1 MKISRYTLSSVIWF
15 IILLAAWEAASR
27 SGIISPLIL
36 PNVENT
42 LLAFFTNLVSGNL
55 AAGTAVSLL
64 FVLSGISAGI
74 IVSVLLASLSFQFK
88 LIRSLGNLLTAV
100 FHPLP
105 GIALMPLFI
114 LFFGI
119 GRLTVLMVILHSVLW
134 PLFINI
140 SAGFNSVP
148 ELYKKIGYNYGF
160 SRTQFFF
167 RIMVPAAFPH
177 IFAGLRTAWAR
188 AWRAA
193 ISAEMLFGITGSGG
207 GLGWYIFS
215 RRVFMDTQGM
225 YAGIIM
231 LALIG
236 LLVESVLF
244 RQIEL
249 RTLVKWGMSE
259 K

>member
-1 MKISRYTLSSVIWF
+1 MKISRYTLSSVLWF

-27 SGIISPLIL
+27 SGLISPLIL
-36 PNVENT
+36 PNVEDT
-42 LLAFFTNLVSGNL
+42 LSSFLKNLVSGEL

-64 FVLSGISAGI
+64 FVLTGISAGI
-74 IVSVLLASLSFQFK
+74 FVSILLASLSFQFK

-215 RRVFMDTQGM
+215 RRIFMDTQGM

-244 RQIEL
+244 RKIEL

>member
-1 MKISRYTLSSVIWF
+1 MKISRYTLSSIVWF
-15 IILLAAWEAASR
+15 IILLAAWEAAAR
-27 SGIISPLIL
+27 SGIVSPLIL
-36 PNVENT
+36 PSVEET
-42 LLAFFTNLVSGNL
+42 LHAFADDLVAGEL

-64 FVLSGISAGI
+64 FVLTGISAGI
-74 IVSVLLASLSFQFK
+74 ISALLLSSLSFQFR
-88 LIRSLGNLLTAV
+88 LIRSLGNLLTAI

-148 ELYKKIGYNYGF
+148 ELYRRIGYNYGF
-160 SRTQFFF
+160 SRAEFFF

-177 IFAGLRTAWAR
+177 IFAGMRTAWAR

-225 YAGIIM
+225 YAGVIM

-236 LLVESVLF
+236 ILVESVLF

-249 RTLVKWGMSE
+249 KTLVKWGMSE